1 VYPDREHRRPHNLA
15 AVVEVARGV
24 ADLVEAALQDG
35 ETPLVIGG
43 DCTIELDVL
52 SGFLRRNVDIGLLY
66 FDGGMDL
73 HIPLDNPTGIL
84 DSMIVAHI
92 LGEPGSAEEFARIGL
107 RFPLMPAEKLALFGY
122 SRNEPEVEILSRR
135 STPRYPVGRAREG
148 SEKAAAEAV
157 AYQEEVA
164 GRFLGHFD
172 VDVID
177 FVDMP
182 VAAVPPAQRGPYVQR
197 DTRLPRS
204 VRLELEMCGAPR
216 HHRVQPRPRRQS
228 RRDCHGLCLQ
238 RRSKA
243 LTRMLSWIRL
253 PAITF

>member
-1 VYPDREHRRPHNLA
+1 MYPDREHRRPHNLA

-66 FDGGMDL
+66 FDGGTDL

-84 DSMIVAHI
+84 DSMVVAHI
-92 LGEPGSAEEFARIGL
+92 LGEPGSAEEFARIGP

-157 AYQEEVA
+157 AYPEEVA

-182 VAAVPPAQRGPYVQR
+182 VAAVPQRN
-197 DTRLPRS
+197 
-204 VRLELEMCGAPR
+204 A
-216 HHRVQPRPRRQS
+216 
-228 RRDCHGLCLQ
+228 GLTFREALACLGVFASS
-238 RRSKA
+238 SKCA
-243 LTRMLSWIRL
+243 GLLV
-253 PAITF
+253 ITEFNPDHADKAGEIVTVFV